1 MKSASMQTDRLTP
14 QQIRQV
20 LRLHFDCDIYAR
32 ASVRVIAGKLNV
44 SQGAVQDCLTKA
56 ADAGLLWP
64 LASAALTDEVLE
76 RLLAPPHGVAL

>member
-1 MKSASMQTDRLTP
+1 MQTDRLTA

-20 LRLHFDCDIYAR
+20 LQMHFGVDIYAR

-44 SQGAVQDCLTKA
+44 SHRAVQDCLTKA

-64 LASAALTDEVLE
+64 LAAATLTDEALE
-76 RLLAPPHGVAL
+76 RLVSPPRAVSL